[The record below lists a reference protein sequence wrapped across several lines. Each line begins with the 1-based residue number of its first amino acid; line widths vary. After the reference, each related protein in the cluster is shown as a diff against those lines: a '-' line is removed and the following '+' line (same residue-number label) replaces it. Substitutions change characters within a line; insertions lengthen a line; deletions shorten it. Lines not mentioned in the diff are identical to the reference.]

1 LGGGGG
7 GGETVCTGYYRSWLA
22 LDRFV
27 GTVPEG

>member
-1 LGGGGG
+1 MINRSRV
-7 GGETVCTGYYRSWLA
+7 GETVCTGYDRSWLA